1 MNQQSSGAKASSS
14 AGGLGS
20 LAALNAQDLMTPDP
34 VTVSHH
40 SSIEEAVSLMSA
52 NDIRHLPVMDGKK
65 LVGML
70 SDRDLRESL
79 PSYQEIFSDPA
90 VARNRFGSSIQPLYR
105 ADYLSV
111 EPDAGLAEIVE
122 LLVDEKIGAVPV
134 VDPRS
139 SQLVGIIS
147 YVDILK
153 AIEESL
159 G

>member
-1 MNQQSSGAKASSS
+1 MNQSSSGARPSSS
-14 AGGLGS
+14 SGGVGSLGS
-20 LAALNAQDLMTPDP
+20 LCAQDLMTPDP
-34 VTVSHH
+34 ITISHH

-70 SDRDLRESL
+70 SDRDLREAL

-111 EPDAGLAEIVE
+111 EPDAGLSEIVE
-122 LLVDEKIGAVPV
+122 LLVEEKIGAVPV
-134 VDPRS
+134 VDPRA

-153 AIEESL
+153 AIGEAL